1 MLFINKEEK
10 IRISVWQTKL
20 WLSLDEREKYSCA
33 EWKENK
39 QKDIMFINK
48 KG

>member
-1 MLFINKEEK
+1 M
-10 IRISVWQTKL
+10 WQTEL
-20 WLSLDEREKYSCA
+20 WLSLDEREEYSCA
-33 EWKENK
+33 EWKESK